1 MGANQN
7 ILNAFRE
14 LSAQQQSELRRM
26 VDDYKAACEL
36 AQGPHPDRC
45 ASQKLHPAV
54 VPADRTN
61 IELDNSRK

>member
-1 MGANQN
+1 MEPDQD

-36 AQGPHPDRC
+36 AQGPHPDRSKHWKTR
-45 ASQKLHPAV
+45 AWDLESYLKKRLRIV
-54 VPADRTN
+54 
-61 IELDNSRK
+61 